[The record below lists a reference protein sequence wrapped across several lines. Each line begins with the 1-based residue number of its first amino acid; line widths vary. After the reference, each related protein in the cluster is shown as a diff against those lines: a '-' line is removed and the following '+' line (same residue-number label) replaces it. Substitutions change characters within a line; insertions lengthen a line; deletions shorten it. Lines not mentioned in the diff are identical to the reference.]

1 MPNGHSRR
9 GLETSIHGALCVCSF
24 SLYIRNMCVEKERI
38 EKKREKKTECQK
50 PLVFLFVEFD
60 GGEEDQE
67 KKEENF

>member
-1 MPNGHSRR
+1 
-9 GLETSIHGALCVCSF
+9 
-24 SLYIRNMCVEKERI
+24 MCVEKERI

-67 KKEENF
+67 KKKKKIFNACFSSLPRVLIITMLGS

>member
-1 MPNGHSRR
+1 
-9 GLETSIHGALCVCSF
+9 
-24 SLYIRNMCVEKERI
+24 MCVEKEII

-50 PLVFLFVEFD
+50 PFVFLFVEFD

>member
-1 MPNGHSRR
+1 
-9 GLETSIHGALCVCSF
+9 
-24 SLYIRNMCVEKERI
+24 MCVEKERI

-67 KKEENF
+67 KKRRKFLMRVFPLCLEF